1 MPPDAQAKASQMA
14 GMAGPVKSVG
24 ANPVPVTLAVVNN
37 EKEAVGFS
45 EGVAQAA
52 SPASSPSVPMLC
64 SIFSSQ
70 VWRAAGLEPKA
81 VGTRLLVHQ
90 EEQREAEEERARE
103 EKAEAE
109 RRRAERAA
117 KARRARAAKSQA
129 TPKGLRERALAI
141 FGQAEKKRAE
151 EAEAE
156 AEEAA
161 RASRAA
167 TAQQAEPS
175 QSKEA
180 ASSLVR
186 AEAPAPLGKEDGL
199 GRGGE
204 TPAAQKAA
212 EAGPSSAN
220 PTSPL
225 RRKPPD
231 RATAGANNDTT
242 TNASGLSSDP
252 SAESSG
258 EEGRPTP
265 PKSPPRVGSKPKSPS
280 QAVGRPEGKLP
291 AAATPGLDDEQ
302 LAMLLHQELNAP
314 ASRRRRGRDASGAT
328 PQPEDMPSP
337 KRRRGPGV
345 SSPNSPLSP
354 VARRGRTAGAEAGG
368 EKDQA
373 EDETAKPVDLSAP
386 LALHA

>member
-231 RATAGANNDTT
+231 RATAGSNNDTT

-258 EEGRPTP
+258 EEGGPTP
-265 PKSPPRVGSKPKSPS
+265 PKSPPRVGSKPKNPS

-373 EDETAKPVDLSAP
+373 EDETAKPVDLSAT

>member
-14 GMAGPVKSVG
+14 GLAGPVKSAGVKSVG
-24 ANPVPVTLAVVNN
+24 VLPEPLAGARSA
-37 EKEAVGFS
+37 EEAAAPS
-45 EGVAQAA
+45 EGVA
-52 SPASSPSVPMLC
+52 SPPPPAPGVPMLC

-90 EEQREAEEERARE
+90 EEEREAEEERARE
-103 EKAEAE
+103 AKAEAE
-109 RRRAERAA
+109 RRRAERAV
-117 KARRARAAKSQA
+117 KARRARAAKSQV
-129 TPKGLRERALAI
+129 TPKGLRERGLALFA
-141 FGQAEKKRAE
+141 QAEKRAE
-151 EAEAE
+151 EAE

-167 TAQQAEPS
+167 AARQAEPS
-175 QSKEA
+175 QSK
-180 ASSLVR
+180 ASSLAR
-186 AEAPAPLGKEDGL
+186 AEAQAPPGKEEGL

-204 TPAAQKAA
+204 TPAAAQKAA
-212 EAGPSSAN
+212 VAGPSSAN

-231 RATAGANNDTT
+231 LAAAAATH
-242 TNASGLSSDP
+242 ASGGGLSPDP

-258 EEGRPTP
+258 EEGGPTP

-280 QAVGRPEGKLP
+280 KAAGRPAGDP

-314 ASRRRRGRDASGAT
+314 SSRRRRGRDAPGAT
-328 PQPEDMPSP
+328 PQPEDLPSP
-337 KRRRGPGV
+337 KRRRGPGA
-345 SSPNSPLSP
+345 SSPDSPLSP

-368 EKDQA
+368 GRKDRA
-373 EDETAKPVDLSAP
+373 EDDAAKPVDLSAA

>member
-1 MPPDAQAKASQMA
+1 
-14 GMAGPVKSVG
+14 MAGPVKSVG

-90 EEQREAEEERARE
+90 EEQREAE
-103 EKAEAE
+103 AE

-129 TPKGLRERALAI
+129 TPKGLRERALAV

-212 EAGPSSAN
+212 EAGPSSAE
-220 PTSPL
+220 
-225 RRKPPD
+225 
-231 RATAGANNDTT
+231 AA
-242 TNASGLSSDP
+242 
-252 SAESSG
+252 
-258 EEGRPTP
+258 RP
-265 PKSPPRVGSKPKSPS
+265 R
-280 QAVGRPEGKLP
+280 
-291 AAATPGLDDEQ
+291 
-302 LAMLLHQELNAP
+302 H
-314 ASRRRRGRDASGAT
+314 RRRQQRHHHQCLGALLGPLGRVVRGGGRAHPAQEPPTGWLQAEEPLAGRGA
-328 PQPEDMPSP
+328 
-337 KRRRGPGV
+337 
-345 SSPNSPLSP
+345 
-354 VARRGRTAGAEAGG
+354 AGG
-368 EKDQA
+368 E
-373 EDETAKPVDLSAP
+373 AP
-386 LALHA
+386 RRGDPWAGRRAAGYAPSPGAQRTHRYA

>member
-1 MPPDAQAKASQMA
+1 MSPGLDGPGAAGMPPDAQAKASQMA
-14 GMAGPVKSVG
+14 GLAGPVKSAGVKSVG
-24 ANPVPVTLAVVNN
+24 VLPEPLAGARSA
-37 EKEAVGFS
+37 EEAAAPS
-45 EGVAQAA
+45 EGVA
-52 SPASSPSVPMLC
+52 SPPPPAPGVPMLC

-90 EEQREAEEERARE
+90 EEEREAEEERARE
-103 EKAEAE
+103 AKAEA
-109 RRRAERAA
+109 RRP
-117 KARRARAAKSQA
+117 RAAKSQV
-129 TPKGLRERALAI
+129 TPKGLRERGLALFA
-141 FGQAEKKRAE
+141 QAEKRRAE
-151 EAEAE
+151 EAEAD

-167 TAQQAEPS
+167 AARQAEPS
-175 QSKEA
+175 QSK
-180 ASSLVR
+180 ASSLAR
-186 AEAPAPLGKEDGL
+186 AEAQAPPGKEEGL

-204 TPAAQKAA
+204 TPAAAQKAA
-212 EAGPSSAN
+212 VAGPSSAN

-231 RATAGANNDTT
+231 LAAAAATH
-242 TNASGLSSDP
+242 ASGGGLSPDP

-258 EEGRPTP
+258 EEGGPTP

-280 QAVGRPEGKLP
+280 K

-314 ASRRRRGRDASGAT
+314 SSRRRRGRDAPGAT
-328 PQPEDMPSP
+328 PQPEDLPSP
-337 KRRRGPGV
+337 KRRRGPGA
-345 SSPNSPLSP
+345 SSPDSPLSP

-368 EKDQA
+368 
-373 EDETAKPVDLSAP
+373 
-386 LALHA
+386 

>member
-14 GMAGPVKSVG
+14 GLAGPVKSVG
-24 ANPVPVTLAVVNN
+24 VLPEPLAGARGA
-37 EKEAVGFS
+37 EEAAALS
-45 EGVAQAA
+45 EGAA
-52 SPASSPSVPMLC
+52 SPPPEPGVPMLC

-90 EEQREAEEERARE
+90 EEEREAEEERARE
-103 EKAEAE
+103 AKAEAE
-109 RRRAERAA
+109 RRRAERAV
-117 KARRARAAKSQA
+117 KARRARAAKSQL
-129 TPKGLRERALAI
+129 TPKGLRERGLALFA
-141 FGQAEKKRAE
+141 QAEKRAE
-151 EAEAE
+151 EAE

-167 TAQQAEPS
+167 AARQAEPS
-175 QSKEA
+175 QSK
-180 ASSLVR
+180 ASSLAR
-186 AEAPAPLGKEDGL
+186 AEAQAPPGKEEGL

-204 TPAAQKAA
+204 TPAAAQKAA
-212 EAGPSSAN
+212 VAGPSAN
-220 PTSPL
+220 PTSPP

-231 RATAGANNDTT
+231 LAAAAAIH
-242 TNASGLSSDP
+242 ASGGELSTDP

-258 EEGRPTP
+258 EEGGPTP

-280 QAVGRPEGKLP
+280 KAAGRPAGDP

-314 ASRRRRGRDASGAT
+314 SSRRRRGRDAPGAT
-328 PQPEDMPSP
+328 PQPEDLPSP
-337 KRRRGPGV
+337 KRRRGPGA
-345 SSPNSPLSP
+345 SSPDSPLSP

-368 EKDQA
+368 GRKDRA
-373 EDETAKPVDLSAP
+373 EDDAAKPVDLSAA